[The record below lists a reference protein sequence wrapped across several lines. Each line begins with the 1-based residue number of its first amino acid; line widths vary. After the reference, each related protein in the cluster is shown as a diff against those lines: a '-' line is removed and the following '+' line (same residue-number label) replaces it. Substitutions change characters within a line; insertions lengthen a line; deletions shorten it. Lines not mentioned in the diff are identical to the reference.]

1 MDRYEAQQLV
11 GQLLVVDL
19 GEDGT
24 YLGELLNVITEPKKP
39 WRGEVR
45 IDSVIVLP
53 EYIFQNETIAIHEL
67 LYSENEVGL
76 FTSQQLKPR
85 MKQTRVESY
94 LDSILTAL
102 KRRHIHLKKHAS
114 APSADLEALEVY
126 IKTLSSQ
133 KRRKEGSSD
142 KKQKSSRTTY
152 MEYTFHTDDNN
163 TYYLKD
169 QKGDTLPLSPSHFE
183 YAWYQN
189 DRLVTGLYEG
199 DGIFIR
205 SNGSRFI
212 PDENDCIL
220 IDQQQF
226 NPYQILQ
233 KELEPVALQGF
244 EYNLALHNVG
254 HNDLI
259 HCYNALLDQLFNL
272 DKTTAFEG
280 VNFLTFQT
288 DEQFVLVQHHFKR
301 HLATRADLNKETIYD
316 RFEFTTDKGK
326 RTIALYTNTFQ

>member
-133 KRRKEGSSD
+133 KRRKEVHPIKNKNRLGQRYGIHLSHRRQQYVLLKGSKRRYS
-142 KKQKSSRTTY
+142 
-152 MEYTFHTDDNN
+152 
-163 TYYLKD
+163 
-169 QKGDTLPLSPSHFE
+169 PLSPSHFE